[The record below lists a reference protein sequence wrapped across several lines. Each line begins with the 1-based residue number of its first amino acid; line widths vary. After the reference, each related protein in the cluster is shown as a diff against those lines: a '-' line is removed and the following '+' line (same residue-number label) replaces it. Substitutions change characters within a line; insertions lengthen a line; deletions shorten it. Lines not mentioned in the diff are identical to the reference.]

1 MKIHSFIQTRQGID
15 LVYDSSAYMYR
26 YSSAVMYRKAGV
38 TTPVSYVWLDVM
50 EGSKEKKSLM
60 AELAQLGNSGAI
72 YRMTLPINDGN
83 TSILVFEQPSTPDG
97 ERREYKPLGF
107 QLSKVENA
115 AMKRLDVDLTPES
128 KENLNTLN
136 RLVKEGFEARDMF
149 NLGYD
154 KAFKYGVLL
163 ERRITAR

>member
-60 AELAQLGNSGAI
+60 AELAQLENSGAI

-97 ERREYKPLGF
+97 ETAWVSIEQGGKRGDEETGRRPHAG
-107 QLSKVENA
+107 VER
-115 AMKRLDVDLTPES
+115 K
-128 KENLNTLN
+128 
-136 RLVKEGFEARDMF
+136 
-149 NLGYD
+149 
-154 KAFKYGVLL
+154 L
-163 ERRITAR
+163 EHAQPPGQRGI